1 MADLAPPPRTPS
13 SPFADLRGHHV
24 AFRTPDYEKAKR
36 RYVETLDF
44 RVVAEWPF
52 GDIQLA
58 FLAPPGDD
66 GFYIELFGGG
76 ATPPVEARPWTD
88 LGDSLKYRGFHH
100 VCFSV
105 TDVEATIAQ
114 LRVRG
119 VSIALE
125 PVVVA
130 AIRRKIAFFADPFG
144 NFVELAEVV
153 G

>member
-1 MADLAPPPRTPS
+1 MADIAPPPKSPS
-13 SPFADLRGHHV
+13 SPFADLRAHHV

-36 RYVETLDF
+36 WYVETLDF

-76 ATPPVEARPWTD
+76 AMPPVEARPWAD
-88 LGDSLKYRGFHH
+88 LGDSLKYRGYHH

-105 TDVEATIAQ
+105 TDVEGTVAR
-114 LRVRG
+114 LRTRG
-119 VSIALE
+119 VFIALE
-125 PVVVA
+125 PVVVE
-130 AIRRKIAFFADPFG
+130 AIRRKIAFFTDPFG